1 LGFNKPT
8 HYTENT
14 VCEMTITNKVLTSNF
29 VGTPDILAEYGTSTM
44 YTVSTGHKVLKK
56 QTNKQQ
62 PMQ

>member
-1 LGFNKPT
+1 
-8 HYTENT
+8 
-14 VCEMTITNKVLTSNF
+14 MTITNKVLTSNF